1 VSFATAPTA
10 DGVVLSGLARA
21 MVQHQLLD
29 LDQAVAV
36 QNKADAADAKFID
49 EVVSGGTMPAARL
62 ARFAA
67 DTFGLPL
74 VDLAALDADML
85 PTDLIDT
92 KLLTETLILP
102 IAKHGNRLIVLLSDP
117 TDLPA
122 IDRVKFRAQATVD
135 PIVVEHDKLLKLVER
150 LSRSLTDQTDA
161 AVDDDSSDFQSE
173 ETDRAGKTGAAAGN
187 TVLSG
192 LARAMVQHQLLGLDQ
207 AVAVQNKADAAD
219 AKFIDEVVSG
229 GTMPAARL
237 ARFAADTFG
246 LPLVD
251 LAALDAD
258 MLPTDLID
266 TKLLTETLIL
276 PIAKHG
282 NRLIVLLSD
291 PTDLPAIDRVKFR
304 AQATVDPIV
313 VEHDKLLKLV
323 ERLSRSLT
331 DQTDAAV
338 DDDSSD
344 FQSEETD
351 RAGKTGAAAGNT
363 VLSGLARAMVQHQLI
378 RPEQATAIQRKAD
391 DAQRKFIDEL
401 VSSGQLRALTLARFA
416 SDTFGLPLM
425 DLGALDADM
434 LLTDLIDPKLL
445 AETLILPIA
454 KRGNRLTVLL
464 SDPTDLQAIDRVKFR
479 AQATVDPIVVE
490 HDKLLKFVERLSQ
503 SLTDQMDAV
512 DDDDSSNFQPEETD
526 EGLAL
531 RGAVRLSKT
540 RRGTPNSDRAGT
552 TGTAGTAADNT
563 VLSGLAR
570 AMAQH
575 QLIRPE
581 QATAIQR
588 KADAAQRKFIDELV
602 SSGQLRALTLA
613 RFASDTFGL
622 PLMDLAALDA
632 DMLLTDLIDP
642 KLLAETLILP
652 IAKRGN
658 RLIVLL
664 SDPTDLQA
672 IDRVKFRAQ
681 ATVDPI
687 VVEHDKLL
695 KFVEQLSQ
703 SLTDQ
708 LEPVEEDYFKDLPM
722 GLEEGDIRVFDEN
735 TPLRSA
741 TPK

>member
-1 VSFATAPTA
+1 VVRLAAHWSGEELLNSPDSSVSFATAPTA

-74 VDLAALDADML
+74 VDLGALDADML

-173 ETDRAGKTGAAAGN
+173 ETDRAGKTGAAAGD
-187 TVLSG
+187 TV
-192 LARAMVQHQLLGLDQ
+192 M
-207 AVAVQNKADAAD
+207 
-219 AKFIDEVVSG
+219 
-229 GTMPAARL
+229 
-237 ARFAADTFG
+237 
-246 LPLVD
+246 
-251 LAALDAD
+251 
-258 MLPTDLID
+258 
-266 TKLLTETLIL
+266 
-276 PIAKHG
+276 
-282 NRLIVLLSD
+282 
-291 PTDLPAIDRVKFR
+291 
-304 AQATVDPIV
+304 
-313 VEHDKLLKLV
+313 
-323 ERLSRSLT
+323 
-331 DQTDAAV
+331 
-338 DDDSSD
+338 
-344 FQSEETD
+344 
-351 RAGKTGAAAGNT
+351 
-363 VLSGLARAMVQHQLI
+363 SGLARAMVQHQLI

>member
-1 VSFATAPTA
+1 MSFATAPTA

-102 IAKHGNRLIVLLSDP
+102 IAKRGNRLTMLLSDP
-117 TDLPA
+117 TDLQA

-135 PIVVEHDKLLKLVER
+135 PIVVEHDKLLKFVER

-173 ETDRAGKTGAAAGN
+173 ETDRAGKTGTAEGD
-187 TVLSG
+187 TVMSG
-192 LARAMVQHQLLGLDQ
+192 LARAL
-207 AVAVQNKADAAD
+207 VQN
-219 AKFIDEVVSG
+219 
-229 GTMPAARL
+229 
-237 ARFAADTFG
+237 
-246 LPLVD
+246 
-251 LAALDAD
+251 
-258 MLPTDLID
+258 
-266 TKLLTETLIL
+266 
-276 PIAKHG
+276 
-282 NRLIVLLSD
+282 
-291 PTDLPAIDRVKFR
+291 
-304 AQATVDPIV
+304 
-313 VEHDKLLKLV
+313 
-323 ERLSRSLT
+323 
-331 DQTDAAV
+331 
-338 DDDSSD
+338 
-344 FQSEETD
+344 
-351 RAGKTGAAAGNT
+351 
-363 VLSGLARAMVQHQLI
+363 QLI

-425 DLGALDADM
+425 DLAALDADM
-434 LLTDLIDPKLL
+434 LPTDLIDPKLL
-445 AETLILPIA
+445 TETLILPIA

-464 SDPTDLQAIDRVKFR
+464 SDPTDLPAIDRVKFR

-490 HDKLLKFVERLSQ
+490 HDKLLRFVERLSQ

-552 TGTAGTAADNT
+552 AGTAGTAADNT

-722 GLEEGDIRVFDEN
+722 GLDEGDIRVFDEN

>member
-1 VSFATAPTA
+1 MSFATAPTA

-74 VDLAALDADML
+74 VDLGALDADML

-173 ETDRAGKTGAAAGN
+173 ETDRAGKTGAAAGD
-187 TVLSG
+187 TV
-192 LARAMVQHQLLGLDQ
+192 M
-207 AVAVQNKADAAD
+207 
-219 AKFIDEVVSG
+219 
-229 GTMPAARL
+229 
-237 ARFAADTFG
+237 
-246 LPLVD
+246 
-251 LAALDAD
+251 
-258 MLPTDLID
+258 
-266 TKLLTETLIL
+266 
-276 PIAKHG
+276 
-282 NRLIVLLSD
+282 
-291 PTDLPAIDRVKFR
+291 
-304 AQATVDPIV
+304 
-313 VEHDKLLKLV
+313 
-323 ERLSRSLT
+323 
-331 DQTDAAV
+331 
-338 DDDSSD
+338 
-344 FQSEETD
+344 
-351 RAGKTGAAAGNT
+351 
-363 VLSGLARAMVQHQLI
+363 SGLARAMVQHQLI

>member
-1 VSFATAPTA
+1 
-10 DGVVLSGLARA
+10 
-21 MVQHQLLD
+21 
-29 LDQAVAV
+29 
-36 QNKADAADAKFID
+36 
-49 EVVSGGTMPAARL
+49 
-62 ARFAA
+62 
-67 DTFGLPL
+67 
-74 VDLAALDADML
+74 
-85 PTDLIDT
+85 
-92 KLLTETLILP
+92 
-102 IAKHGNRLIVLLSDP
+102 
-117 TDLPA
+117 
-122 IDRVKFRAQATVD
+122 
-135 PIVVEHDKLLKLVER
+135 
-150 LSRSLTDQTDA
+150 
-161 AVDDDSSDFQSE
+161 
-173 ETDRAGKTGAAAGN
+173 
-187 TVLSG
+187 
-192 LARAMVQHQLLGLDQ
+192 
-207 AVAVQNKADAAD
+207 
-219 AKFIDEVVSG
+219 
-229 GTMPAARL
+229 
-237 ARFAADTFG
+237 
-246 LPLVD
+246 
-251 LAALDAD
+251 
-258 MLPTDLID
+258 
-266 TKLLTETLIL
+266 
-276 PIAKHG
+276 
-282 NRLIVLLSD
+282 
-291 PTDLPAIDRVKFR
+291 
-304 AQATVDPIV
+304 
-313 VEHDKLLKLV
+313 
-323 ERLSRSLT
+323 
-331 DQTDAAV
+331 
-338 DDDSSD
+338 
-344 FQSEETD
+344 
-351 RAGKTGAAAGNT
+351 
-363 VLSGLARAMVQHQLI
+363 
-378 RPEQATAIQRKAD
+378 
-391 DAQRKFIDEL
+391 
-401 VSSGQLRALTLARFA
+401 
-416 SDTFGLPLM
+416 
-425 DLGALDADM
+425 M

-622 PLMDLAALDA
+622 PLMDLGALDA